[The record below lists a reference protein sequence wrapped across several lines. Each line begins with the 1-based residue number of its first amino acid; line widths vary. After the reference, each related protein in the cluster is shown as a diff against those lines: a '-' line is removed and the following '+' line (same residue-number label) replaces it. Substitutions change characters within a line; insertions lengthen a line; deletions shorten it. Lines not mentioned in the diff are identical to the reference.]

1 MFQDEKGSGWHAG
14 LLPRCRRKQGG
25 GGLIG
30 KLSEKVILART
41 AREMEKENNGM
52 TAAARAR
59 RSRRLLEAICPPE
72 LGPNRDG
79 TYIWWNH

>member
-1 MFQDEKGSGWHAG
+1 MFQDEKGFRWLAPSLA
-14 LLPRCRRKQGG
+14 RRKQGG

-30 KLSEKVILART
+30 KLSEKVILAKT
-41 AREMEKENNGM
+41 AREIEKENNGM

-79 TYIWWNH
+79 TYIWWNQ